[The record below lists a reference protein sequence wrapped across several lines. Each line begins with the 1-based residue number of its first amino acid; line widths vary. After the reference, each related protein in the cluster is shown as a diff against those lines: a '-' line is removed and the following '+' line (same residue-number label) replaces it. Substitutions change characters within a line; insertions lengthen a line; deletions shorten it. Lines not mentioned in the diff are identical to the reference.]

1 MITSYVHEIVRGTGS
16 LLAGMKVTIKAM
28 LSRTQTVQWPRQYLT
43 LPQRFRG
50 HIQLVPVEST
60 GFPKCFACGNCART
74 CPSKCITVKGK
85 KPEGA
90 KKKAPT
96 TFLLDFTKCS
106 LCGLCVESCPV
117 SALSFSKDYAMAGPS
132 RQDFAE
138 MDLLP
143 SLASPFSTQAS
154 KEKDHG

>member
-1 MITSYVHEIVRGTGS
+1 MITNYVHEIVKGTGS

-28 LSRTQTVQWPRQYLT
+28 FSRTHTVQWPRQYLV
-43 LPQRFRG
+43 LPERFRG
-50 HIQLVPVEST
+50 HIELVPAKTT

-90 KKKAPT
+90 KKKSPT
-96 TFLLDFTKCS
+96 VFLLDFTKCS

-117 SALSFSKDYAMAGPS
+117 KAITFSKDYSLAGALKD
-132 RQDFAE
+132 DFSN
-138 MDLLP
+138 MDLL
-143 SLASPFSTQAS
+143 SKLASPFSS
-154 KEKDHG
+154 HVKKEESDG